1 LSFKKW
7 ISLDNKNNIQI
18 DPNYLSNKFDRA
30 LAYKA
35 FRSGIDLLK
44 KAGFAKSGKDFI
56 NDDIKRNI
64 GSETFSGYH
73 LIGTNRM
80 SKNKNSGV
88 VDESFKVFGTNNLYV
103 CDASIFPD
111 FVSTHQYLPTLAASK
126 IFCLKQGFLND

>member
-1 LSFKKW
+1 M
-7 ISLDNKNNIQI
+7 
-18 DPNYLSNKFDRA
+18 SNKYDRE
-30 LAYKA
+30 LTCKA
-35 FRSGIDLLK
+35 FRSAVDLLE
-44 KAGFAKSGKDFI
+44 KAGFAKIGK
-56 NDDIKRNI
+56 NLTKDDIERNI

-80 SKNKNSGV
+80 GKDKNSGV

>member
-1 LSFKKW
+1 M
-7 ISLDNKNNIQI
+7 
-18 DPNYLSNKFDRA
+18 SNKYDIE
-30 LAYKA
+30 LTCKA
-35 FRSGIDLLK
+35 FRSAIDLLK

-56 NDDIKRNI
+56 DDDLKRNI

-80 SKNKNSGV
+80 SKDKNSGV